1 MRRAKTKPMRSAS
14 RRPAIGV
21 IVAEDAMADP
31 MDPAAMAKRLRRTA
45 KALRST
51 AKHVRRHWPGPQGDP
66 SRHYVE
72 DGASTKL
79 HDRSGEVIGRC
90 MTSITTGEAGTCT
103 VFSTNLYNFAP
114 DGSRPH
120 GLGSETTDRDCFVS
134 DGSRDHGP
142 DRLERL
148 AAEDETLAKALENPA
163 AFALGEAFRS
173 HLDRL
178 CDRACALAHGV
189 GAGRTFVRAPAP
201 GQASFE
207 VGMQTGFDRFSMK
220 PSPMPPTLP
229 EGSGVVVLRRLIPSQ
244 DLIIVTT
251 LRKDQM
257 ATADP
262 VEALRILADTDDIEI
277 EHD

>member
-1 MRRAKTKPMRSAS
+1 MRSAS

-21 IVAEDAMADP
+21 IIADDAMADP

-51 AKHVRRHWPGPQGDP
+51 AKHVHRHWPGPLGDP

-72 DGASTKL
+72 DGAQTNL

-90 MTSITTGEAGTCT
+90 TTSISSGESGTCT

-120 GLGSETTDRDCFVS
+120 GLGSVITDRDCFVAN
-134 DGSRDHGP
+134 GARDHGP
-142 DRLERL
+142 DRLERM
-148 AAEDETLAKALENPA
+148 AADDEALAKALENPA
-163 AFALGEAFRS
+163 AFALGQAFRD

-178 CDRACALAHGV
+178 CDRACAVAHGV
-189 GAGRTFVRAPAP
+189 GARRTFVRAPGP
-201 GQASFE
+201 GQTSFE
-207 VGMQTGFDRFSMK
+207 VGLQTGLDRFSMR
-220 PSPMPPTLP
+220 PSPMPSTLP
-229 EGSGVVVLRRLIPSQ
+229 MDSRVVVLRRLIPSQ
-244 DLIIVTT
+244 DLLIVTS
-251 LRKDQM
+251 LRKDRL
-257 ATADP
+257 AIPDP